1 MPPYSP
7 STSPAISAAT
17 PVTVWNAETPTP
29 GTGAPA
35 SSQSV
40 ALRRLRD
47 GSYKFAVDLQ
57 FSGAPGVFEVD
68 VMVSYQDVLGT
79 YSTPVGGVINTV
91 DATNN
96 TAHFDANANQG
107 RFCKLMMRSRANNVT
122 VTGIV
127 YQ

>member
-29 GTGAPA
+29 GANAAA

-40 ALRRLRD
+40 YLWRQNYGNYRF
-47 GSYKFAVDLQ
+47 SVDLQ

-68 VMVSYQDVLGT
+68 VMVSNQDVLGT
-79 YSTPVGGVINTV
+79 YSTLTGGVINTV

-107 RFCKLMMRSRANNVT
+107 RFCKLMMRTRTNGVS